1 MADPNEMQPNSL
13 PPIGT
18 TTATSVG
25 QDYTLGA
32 RRQLES
38 KGGKAERLAR
48 RYIRKYGDAGAS
60 AARDLL
66 GIAAAEKLGRPAIT
80 TQLGRD
86 RSSNTLKEE
95 ERSLLLR
102 GAAAEENEKRMME
115 KAEEPEE
122 QPTEQDT
129 LTRGATPGTRG
140 KPLKSTMN
148 KSSTKPGSS
157 LDYLRSPLE
166 MRDRITGSREE
177 AAKRKGFFGQAM
189 DSMVS

>member
-1 MADPNEMQPNSL
+1 MGDTNQVQPNNL

-66 GIAAAEKLGRPAIT
+66 GIAAAEKLGRPAVT

-102 GAAAEENEKRMME
+102 GAAAEENEKRMTTPKE
-115 KAEEPEE
+115 EE

-140 KPLKSTMN
+140 KPLKSAMN
-148 KSSTKPGSS
+148 ESSTKPGSS
-157 LDYLRSPLE
+157 LDYLRNPTQ
-166 MRDRITGSREE
+166 MRDRITGSREA

-189 DSMVS
+189 DSIVA

>member
-1 MADPNEMQPNSL
+1 MGANNQMQPSSL

-18 TTATSVG
+18 TTATAIG
-25 QDYTLGA
+25 RDYTLGA

-102 GAAAEENEKRMME
+102 GTAAEENEKRMTTPKE
-115 KAEEPEE
+115 EE

-129 LTRGATPGTRG
+129 LTRGATEGAGRGT
-140 KPLKSTMN
+140 PLSMSGST
-148 KSSTKPGSS
+148 TKPGSS
-157 LDYLRSPLE
+157 LDYLRNPTQ
-166 MRDRITGSREE
+166 MRDRITGSREA
-177 AAKRKGFFGQAM
+177 AAKKKGFFGQAM

>member
-1 MADPNEMQPNSL
+1 MADPNQMQPSSL

-102 GAAAEENEKRMME
+102 GAAAEENEKRMTTP
-115 KAEEPEE
+115 KEE

-129 LTRGATPGTRG
+129 LTRGATEGAGRGT
-140 KPLKSTMN
+140 PLGMSGST
-148 KSSTKPGSS
+148 TKPGSS
-157 LDYLRSPLE
+157 LDYLRNPTQ
-166 MRDRITGSREE
+166 MRDRITGSREA